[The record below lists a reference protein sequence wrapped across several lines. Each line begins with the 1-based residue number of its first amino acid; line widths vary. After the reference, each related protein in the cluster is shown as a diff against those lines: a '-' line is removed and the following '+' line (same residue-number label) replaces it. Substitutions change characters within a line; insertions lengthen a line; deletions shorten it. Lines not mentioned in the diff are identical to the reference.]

1 MKLQVCKYSI
11 SIELYISLSILEE
24 TKGNSTLPKE
34 TRKKISEIEDIAM
47 ETLQHQVIKYTYNFI
62 YLESTGERSQ
72 DKNIISKLMS
82 KYFLNIT

>member
-1 MKLQVCKYSI
+1 
-11 SIELYISLSILEE
+11 
-24 TKGNSTLPKE
+24 
-34 TRKKISEIEDIAM
+34 M
-47 ETLQHQVIKYTYNFI
+47 ETLQYQVIKYTYNFI